1 MSDLTISTLEL
12 NATDFSVLKVATV
25 LLEKSGVK
33 ATLLEKGDTSGTL
46 LLVDIDTPAGRD
58 FYTHFDYPRH
68 RTMLL
73 LSSETINDQRNL
85 VLKKPIRV
93 QTLKD
98 VLYDLCTNLDQKVS
112 TQPPPSLR
120 KNTSSTPIKL
130 QETLFFILFKSKQ
143 EKQAIQIFC
152 SPYSPLFV
160 EGARGIIATSASRD
174 ILKKII
180 QSPPHQLRSTKLSN
194 SDFDVLAKGQLILP
208 MTSILWSAA
217 LYGSHGQL
225 IPDHSP
231 EIPIQLKA
239 WPNFS
244 RLDFEP
250 MHIRLASLMAARAI
264 TLRQIEEKSQIPYAT
279 IAAFYNAAWATDLLV
294 INPLNLPTTLGN
306 QKAPT
311 KMGLFA
317 KIVTRLKIA
326 S

>member
-12 NATDFSVLKVATV
+12 NSTDFSVLRVANV
-25 LLEKSGVK
+25 LLEKSGIK
-33 ATLLEKGDTSGTL
+33 ATLLEKGDTTGTL

-98 VLYDLCTNLDQKVS
+98 VLYDLCTNLNQKVS
-112 TQPPPSLR
+112 VPESPSLR

-160 EGARGIIATSASRD
+160 EGTRGIIATSASRD

-180 QSPPHQLRSTKLSN
+180 QSPPHQLRSTKLSS

-250 MHIRLASLMAARAI
+250 VHIRLASLMAARAI

-279 IAAFYNAAWATDLLV
+279 IVAFYNAAWATDLLV
-294 INPLNLPTTLGN
+294 INPLNLPTTLTK
-306 QKAPT
+306 KAPT

-317 KIVTRLKIA
+317 KIATRLKIA